1 LGANLIRQ
9 ARRTRVARGFSL
21 TIGAVRTPTRVSH
34 EAAALIEKV
43 GIDIVRKTI
52 RQHTFDSLSGMS
64 SRMLGPPP
72 SYMRI
77 SCRLMM
83 ARSGGCW
90 SPGSSPGMIAREARV
105 VWVILV
111 APVTAP
117 QFHGHICDR
126 SG

>member
-52 RQHTFDSLSGMS
+52 RQHTL
-64 SRMLGPPP
+64 
-72 SYMRI
+72 
-77 SCRLMM
+77 
-83 ARSGGCW
+83 
-90 SPGSSPGMIAREARV
+90 
-105 VWVILV
+105 
-111 APVTAP
+111 
-117 QFHGHICDR
+117 
-126 SG
+126 